1 VKTADCL
8 GVEPY
13 RRQRDEDFVIRPV
26 LQSLCLAA
34 SALTL
39 VGCGA
44 FGAVAYKL
52 SPQPATPA
60 EFKPENQTTL
70 VLVENYSNPDLFE
83 VESERLE
90 RDVAYLFA
98 EHKVFPVVP
107 VQKLRDFKSSSGS
120 TFYKMDI
127 PKLAKALGAKQVIYV
142 ELEQFS
148 NDPPLGGQA
157 IRGKASAMVKLIDG
171 ESGQVLWPRDSSAGR
186 QVKYQTALLNDSDDH
201 ASIEERLYQH
211 LSDQI
216 ARLFYESPADQVDGA
231 EPALTGT

>member
-1 VKTADCL
+1 
-8 GVEPY
+8 
-13 RRQRDEDFVIRPV
+13 
-26 LQSLCLAA
+26 
-34 SALTL
+34 
-39 VGCGA
+39 
-44 FGAVAYKL
+44 
-52 SPQPATPA
+52 
-60 EFKPENQTTL
+60 L

-90 RDVAYLFA
+90 RDVAFLFT

-107 VQKLRDFKSSSGS
+107 VQKLRDLKSSSGS

-127 PKLAKALGAKQVIYV
+127 PKLAKSLGAKQVIYV

-148 NDPPLGGQA
+148 NDPPLGSQA
-157 IRGKASAMVKLIDG
+157 IRGKATAMVKLIDG
-171 ESGQVLWPRDSSAGR
+171 ETGQVLWPRDSSAGHE
-186 QVKYQTALLNDSDDH
+186 VKYETALLNDPDVH